1 MALARQSTQLV
12 RGLGALDAV
21 SLVVGIVIGTG
32 VFLKSAIM
40 AQLVGTP
47 ALVLAAWIAAGLL
60 SLAGALTYAEL
71 GAMLPETGGEYVF
84 LRTAYGRAVAFQY
97 GWMRVIVG
105 ASATAAV
112 ATSFATF
119 LGSVI
124 YLGGD
129 WVRVDSLLAGHAI
142 HWAFGARQVVAV
154 AVLVAVALV
163 NCIGVVASG
172 RTQTVLAAIK
182 VTAVVLIIVA
192 VFGRSSTGT
201 WAHFHAA
208 ASPPPAAAPKLGGP
222 AAFGAAMIAALWAY
236 TGWSYL
242 PIAAGEIRDP
252 ERTLPRA
259 IIGGMVIVIGL
270 YVAVNAAY
278 IYALPIGAIA
288 TASSTTY
295 PDAPAVATKAVATFL
310 SGGAGKAVALIF
322 IVSALGTLN
331 GNMLTTP
338 RVAFAMA
345 RDGQFFS
352 VFGALGARS
361 HVPVFAIATNT
372 VVAGILAVSGTYD
385 QLTDLVVFA
394 YAIFYALTAGSLFV
408 LRRTRPDALRPYR
421 TTGYPWVP
429 LAFVIAS
436 AWLVINMVHT
446 NPVEAWLVLALLA
459 CGLPAYLAFRHRAG
473 HGDRG
478 TGIEGRG

>member
-1 MALARQSTQLV
+1 
-12 RGLGALDAV
+12 
-21 SLVVGIVIGTG
+21 
-32 VFLKSAIM
+32 
-40 AQLVGTP
+40 
-47 ALVLAAWIAAGLL
+47 
-60 SLAGALTYAEL
+60 
-71 GAMLPETGGEYVF
+71 
-84 LRTAYGRAVAFQY
+84 
-97 GWMRVIVG
+97 
-105 ASATAAV
+105 
-112 ATSFATF
+112 
-119 LGSVI
+119 
-124 YLGGD
+124 
-129 WVRVDSLLAGHAI
+129 
-142 HWAFGARQVVAV
+142 
-154 AVLVAVALV
+154 
-163 NCIGVVASG
+163 
-172 RTQTVLAAIK
+172 
-182 VTAVVLIIVA
+182 
-192 VFGRSSTGT
+192 
-201 WAHFHAA
+201 
-208 ASPPPAAAPKLGGP
+208 
-222 AAFGAAMIAALWAY
+222 MIAALWAY

-252 ERTLPRA
+252 QRTLPRA

-278 IYALPIGAIA
+278 VYALPIAAIA

-352 VFGALGARS
+352 VFGTLGARS

-394 YAIFYALTAGSLFV
+394 YAIFYALTAGSLFI
-408 LRRTRPDALRPYR
+408 LRRTRPDAVRPYR

-429 LAFVIAS
+429 LVFVVAS
-436 AWLVINMVHT
+436 TWLVINMVHT
-446 NPVEAWLVLALLA
+446 NPVEAWLALALLA
-459 CGLPAYLAFRHRAG
+459 CGLPAYLGFRHRMR
-473 HGDRG
+473 HSVLPRDVRP
-478 TGIEGRG
+478 